1 MIPEEINTL
10 EAVFNQS
17 LKAALDNIA
26 PEKIDEIL
34 ANRDSAEFS
43 DEWMKA
49 YQAIEEKPFDEK
61 TEDKISDIRKE
72 IFVSTFRSTGSSDL
86 PAYISD
92 DFGLICAYYIHQIE
106 NSWVTNLL
114 FTYLHHKIPQGE
126 LMKTDKTIKELID
139 QEIQYKEQ

>member
-1 MIPEEINTL
+1 ML

-17 LKAALDNIA
+17 LKTVLDHITS
-26 PEKIDEIL
+26 EKIDEIL
-34 ANRDSAEFS
+34 DSRDSAEFS

-49 YQAIEEKPFDEK
+49 YQMIEEMPFDEE

-92 DFGLICAYYIHQIE
+92 DFGLICSYYIHQIE

-114 FTYLHHKIPQGE
+114 FTYLHHQIPQGE
-126 LMKTDKTIKELID
+126 LMKTEKTMKELI
-139 QEIQYKEQ
+139 Q

>member
-1 MIPEEINTL
+1 MTEEINKL

-17 LKAALDNIA
+17 LKTVFESIT

-34 ANRDSAEFS
+34 DNRDSAEFS

-49 YQAIEEKPFDEK
+49 YQAIEEKSLDEE

-72 IFVSTFRSTGSSDL
+72 IFISTFKTTDSSDL

-92 DFGLICAYYIHQIE
+92 DFGLICSYHIHQIE

-114 FTYLHHKIPQGE
+114 FTYLHHQIPDGE
-126 LMKTDKTIKELID
+126 LLKTEKTIKELI
-139 QEIQYKEQ
+139 E

>member
-1 MIPEEINTL
+1 MTTEKINIL

-17 LKAALDNIA
+17 LKAALDNITL
-26 PEKIDEIL
+26 EKIDEIL
-34 ANRDSAEFS
+34 DNRDSAEFS

-49 YQAIEEKPFDEK
+49 YQLIEEKPFDEE
-61 TEDKISDIRKE
+61 TEDQISGIRKE

-92 DFGLICAYYIHQIE
+92 DFGLICSYYIHQIE

-114 FTYLHHKIPQGE
+114 FTYLHHQIPQGD
-126 LMKTDKTIKELID
+126 LMKTEKTIKELI
-139 QEIQYKEQ
+139 Q

>member
-1 MIPEEINTL
+1 MTEEINKL

-17 LKAALDNIA
+17 LKTVFERIT

-34 ANRDSAEFS
+34 DNRDSAEFS

-49 YQAIEEKPFDEK
+49 YQAIEEKSLDEE

-72 IFVSTFRSTGSSDL
+72 IFISTFRTTGSSDL

-92 DFGLICAYYIHQIE
+92 DFGLICSYHIHQIE

-114 FTYLHHKIPQGE
+114 FTYLHHQIPDGE
-126 LMKTDKTIKELID
+126 LLKTEKTIKELIP
-139 QEIQYKEQ
+139 

>member
-1 MIPEEINTL
+1 MTTEKINML

-17 LKAALDNIA
+17 LKTVLDHITS
-26 PEKIDEIL
+26 EKIDEIL
-34 ANRDSAEFS
+34 DSRDSAEFS

-49 YQAIEEKPFDEK
+49 YQMIEEMPFDEE

-92 DFGLICAYYIHQIE
+92 DFGLICSYYIHQIE

-114 FTYLHHKIPQGE
+114 FTYLHHQIPQGE
-126 LMKTDKTIKELID
+126 LMKTEKTMKELI
-139 QEIQYKEQ
+139 Q